1 MRQKTLL
8 LLAAS
13 ALLLSL
19 FSGCG
24 GHRGVR
30 VTEGSEPIGAAPTG
44 SLFLT
49 NEATVVH
56 VDAFERLATLRNA
69 KGFVQ
74 GVFLQTRDREGN
86 ESGILKTRALRPSG
100 LLTADILEGIPEIN
114 DRATPVSP
122 AESERLGKIY
132 RDPAE

>member
-1 MRQKTLL
+1 MRQKIL

-13 ALLLSL
+13 ALLFFL

-30 VTEGSEPIGAAPTG
+30 VTEGSEQIGAAPRG
-44 SLFLT
+44 SVFLT

-56 VDAFERLATLRNA
+56 VDDFERLATLRNA
-69 KGFVQ
+69 KGFAQ

-86 ESGILKTRALRPSG
+86 ETGILKTRALRPSG
-100 LLTADILEGIPEIN
+100 LLTADVLEGMPGIN
-114 DRATPVSP
+114 DRATPVSA